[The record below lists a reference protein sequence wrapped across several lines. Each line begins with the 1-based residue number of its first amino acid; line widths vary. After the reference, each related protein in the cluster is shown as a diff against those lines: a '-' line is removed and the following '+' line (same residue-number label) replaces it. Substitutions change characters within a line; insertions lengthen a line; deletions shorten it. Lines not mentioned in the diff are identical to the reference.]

1 MALSPEDHKEQD
13 TTECARVHMRTHTHH
28 LQCQLLTS
36 FVISDIA
43 KRIDDKV
50 SYSTTSVIRNNP

>member
-13 TTECARVHMRTHTHH
+13 TTECACVHMHTHTHH
-28 LQCQLLTS
+28 LQCQLLT
-36 FVISDIA
+36 FAISDIA

-50 SYSTTSVIRNNP
+50 SYNTSSVIQNNP